1 MPKRKKYVIF
11 FTISVD
17 MGISEAH
24 TGNKFPDKETQSIT
38 IDKSAYMWYFAI

>member
-17 MGISEAH
+17 MGISEEH

-38 IDKSAYMWYFAI
+38 IDKSAYIWYFSM